1 MLFLELFWGFRL
13 FMNMSY
19 LSVDVAVCLEQ
30 AYWCISVVSWLSLIF
45 TLFVVPLTKL
55 FYYGNVLPNLGNTDS
70 VPFFTAVGIVHLR
83 K

>member
-1 MLFLELFWGFRL
+1 MLLELFWGFRL

-30 AYWCISVVSWLSLIF
+30 AYWCISVVSWFSLIF

-70 VPFFTAVGIVHLR
+70 VPFFTAVAVMHLR